1 MDLCCQIGGKICK
14 LEKNDKE
21 VTEVCVRRVCV
32 CVCVFQGEKKRQRQ
46 IAIRTNKECQT
57 GKNIGPQRHTG
68 E

>member
-1 MDLCCQIGGKICK
+1 MQTRKKWQRGDSSK
-14 LEKNDKE
+14 
-21 VTEVCVRRVCV
+21 VCVCVCV

-68 E
+68 EWPHV